1 MTRFSLDDDPTT
13 ASLQHHLQRTLPRAS
28 LKPDYAPGCPAVALY
43 LIDPESLIGP
53 LSNDEMTAVWQD
65 TPYWTFCWA
74 SGQVL
79 AASLLAHPEQVKGRR
94 VLDFG
99 TGSGI
104 VAIAAALAGASEVI
118 ACDIDPVSLDATR
131 ANAAL
136 NNVSLRYCDNW
147 SDWQEPIDL
156 ITAADVLY
164 DSENHDFLEAFRH
177 QSQRVLVAD
186 SRVKQLPN
194 PHYRLISQA
203 TASSWPDLEEPDEF
217 NCVRLYEAY
226 NRGTA

>member
-1 MTRFSLDDDPTT
+1 MNTT
-13 ASLQHHLQRTLPRAS
+13 IAPLLYHLHRTLPRAS
-28 LKPDYAPGCPAVALY
+28 LATCRTPGCPQVELH
-43 LIDPESLIGP
+43 LIDPTSLAGP
-53 LSNDEMTAVWQD
+53 LTSDEMTAVWQD

-79 AASLLAHPEQVKGRR
+79 ATWLLSHPEHIRGQR

-104 VAIAAALAGASEVI
+104 VAIAAALAGAKEVI

-136 NNVSLRYCDNW
+136 NGVSLRYCDDW
-147 SDWQEPIDL
+147 CDWQEPVDL

-164 DSENHDFLEAFRH
+164 DSENHDFLEEFRH
-177 QSQRVLVAD
+177 QSRRVLVAD
-186 SRVKQLPN
+186 SRIKQLPN
-194 PHYRLISQA
+194 PHYHLISQA

-217 NCVRLYEAY
+217 NCVRLYETDGLLNY
-226 NRGTA
+226 